1 MNQLVN
7 TASGGI
13 RCKQTKKNVI
23 QCEKKYLQAKNLDAS
38 FSLPYEENWP
48 IINTIHQTM
57 MLEEIFRVFQN
68 NICHQFLLRKH
79 KKLLLHH
86 ESLSLQ
92 IQNKL
97 LKNMMLRKYCNITEE
112 QAEDA
117 VQSLY
122 SNEKLKSTSP
132 YLLFGINAVTKFI
145 EKYGKLVLLIVCE
158 SAQPSLM
165 TRHLMNVCL
174 VHGIYACSI
183 NNLSKTIS
191 PFLDMKSVLAIGFKE
206 VINSPFADLVEFLKD
221 KIPTLDERPWSK
233 LWEQTHFT
241 EELNL
246 NKKFK
251 IEYDKIST
259 IDHERKDDQKWYPD
273 LLNLNVRWKAIKKK
287 PKKPINL
294 NK

>member
-7 TASGGI
+7 TTSGGI
-13 RCKQTKKNVI
+13 RCKQTNKNVI

-38 FSLPYEENWP
+38 FSLPYEESWP

-68 NICHQFLLRKH
+68 NICHQFLLKKH

-132 YLLFGINAVTKFI
+132 YLLFGINAVTKYI
-145 EKYGKLVLLIVCE
+145 EKYGKLALLI
-158 SAQPSLM
+158 
-165 TRHLMNVCL
+165 
-174 VHGIYACSI
+174 
-183 NNLSKTIS
+183 
-191 PFLDMKSVLAIGFKE
+191 E

-233 LWEQTHFT
+233 LWKKTHFT
-241 EELNL
+241 EELNF
-246 NKKFK
+246 KKNVK

-259 IDHERKDDQKWYPD
+259 EIDHELKDDKKWCPD

-287 PKKPINL
+287 KKSINL